1 MKKIL
6 LSAVALVAA
15 MSVNAQEFAPFTTEA
30 AAAAGITSDG
40 KAPVAAGTVLVQS
53 ASVVA
58 SVAFADDMGAS
69 GGLSGIGIGGTDFGS
84 TATIQGNT
92 NPPGAAASEGTYPES
107 GCVYHFSAKA
117 DGYLYVF
124 HKASANKPCVV
135 WENKMRIPYIYSAA
149 DGGAYDLEKVEGAT
163 VEEDGIIMVAPGF
176 AIDQAQN
183 IIGTEGKG
191 AGTCVVK
198 FPVYAG
204 CEYDVHATGSK
215 MTFGGFYFDTTGDAT
230 VVAGDAT
237 LLTAGAIAGGETGI
251 SAVKPAESANGAKY
265 NLAGQ
270 QVDDTYKGV
279 VIQNGKKSIQ
289 K

>member
-6 LSAVALVAA
+6 LSAMALVAA
-15 MSVNAQEFAPFTTEA
+15 MSVNAQEFGPLTAEA
-30 AAAAGITSDG
+30 TAALGLTGDLS
-40 KAPVAAGTVLVQS
+40 PLAAGTELAKT
-53 ASVVA
+53 ASVTLTVA
-58 SVAFADDMGAS
+58 NADDFKTSA
-69 GGLSGIGIGGTDFGS
+69 GIEGITLGGTDLGS
-84 TATIQGNT
+84 TACVQGNS
-92 NPPGAAASEGTYPES
+92 NPPGAAASEGQYPEA
-107 GCVYHFSAKA
+107 GCVYKFTVSQ

-124 HKASANKPCVV
+124 HKSSANKNYVV
-135 WENKMRIPYIYSAA
+135 WENKLRIPYIYSAA

-163 VEEDGIIMVAPGF
+163 VTVDGIISIADGF

-191 AGTCVVK
+191 AGTCVIK

-204 CEYDVHATGSK
+204 CEYDVHGTGTK
-215 MTFGGFYFDTTGDAT
+215 MTLAGFYFDTTGDAT
-230 VVAGDAT
+230 VAAGEVT
-237 LLTAGAIAGGETGI
+237 LLTAGGIGEGGETGI
-251 SAVKPAESANGAKY
+251 NAVKPAESTNGVKY